1 MEMEMQKK
9 KITREKKKIE
19 MESKR
24 KTIACTVKLSYE
36 SKKTNAVAISLVS
49 RKIPD
54 ITEIFSLLKKSHW
67 LKE

>member
-36 SKKTNAVAISLVS
+36 PKKNKCGGNFT
-49 RKIPD
+49 
-54 ITEIFSLLKKSHW
+54 
-67 LKE
+67 